1 MEAAAVGLS
10 ARAPSSDARDLRHF
24 EGADTPGTPF
34 SPPFLEET
42 GDEWIPRS
50 SARFRDI
57 ELPCDH
63 DTFERAM
70 SETVDVYIG

>member
-10 ARAPSSDARDLRHF
+10 ARADALDLRHF